1 GTLLIEAALMAAD
14 HAPGL
19 LRVRFGFMAWCGHQR
34 DVWQEIS
41 AEATVR
47 ATRGIKAANTE
58 LYGFD
63 YDKRVLAFAEE
74 NAQAAGVGALIRF
87 RPGTVTELQNPA
99 QEAGWVISNP
109 PYGERLSEFPSLL
122 GLHQQLGDV
131 LREQFKGW
139 QVSLISS
146 SPELLSCLRLRPDK
160 TYKLFNGA
168 LACELRNYHIAPDA
182 KAARPVA

>member
-1 GTLLIEAALMAAD
+1 GPALHQRGYRQQAGDAPLKENLAAAILLRSGWDITKPLVDPMCGSGTLLIEAALMAAD

-74 NAQAAGVGALIRF
+74 NAQA
-87 RPGTVTELQNPA
+87 
-99 QEAGWVISNP
+99 
-109 PYGERLSEFPSLL
+109 
-122 GLHQQLGDV
+122 
-131 LREQFKGW
+131 
-139 QVSLISS
+139 
-146 SPELLSCLRLRPDK
+146 
-160 TYKLFNGA
+160 
-168 LACELRNYHIAPDA
+168 
-182 KAARPVA
+182 